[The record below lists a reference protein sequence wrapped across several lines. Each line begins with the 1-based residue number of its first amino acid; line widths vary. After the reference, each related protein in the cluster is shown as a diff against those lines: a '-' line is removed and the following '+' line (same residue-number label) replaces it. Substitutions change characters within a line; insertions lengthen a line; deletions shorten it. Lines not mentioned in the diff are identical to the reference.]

1 MSKEITLESIHTLLS
16 GFIVKQEAFNSKV
29 DVNFAS
35 LDAKVVSLDTK
46 VNSLDAKVNS
56 LDAKVNFV
64 QEELAEFRREEKA
77 NHNLSHRMIMQS
89 FEAIS
94 DIRSE
99 LDTDNTKPWLKK

>member
-29 DVNFAS
+29 DVNFVS
-35 LDAKVVSLDTK
+35 IDAKFVSLDTK

-56 LDAKVNFV
+56 V